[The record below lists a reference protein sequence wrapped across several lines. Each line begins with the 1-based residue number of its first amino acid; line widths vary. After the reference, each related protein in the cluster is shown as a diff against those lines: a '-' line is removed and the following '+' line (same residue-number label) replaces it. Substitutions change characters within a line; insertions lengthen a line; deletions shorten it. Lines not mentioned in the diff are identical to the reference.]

1 MEDKTKKAL
10 IDIVGE
16 ENYTDKLIDLI
27 SYSKDASEHRHRPD
41 AAVWPATAEEI
52 SAILKLANKDKVPS
66 RSSRGRDLSG
76 RPGRAGERGRDSRPG
91 AHE

>member
-16 ENYTDKLIDLI
+16 ENYTDNLIDLI

-41 AAVWPATAEEI
+41 ASV
-52 SAILKLANKDKVPS
+52 
-66 RSSRGRDLSG
+66 
-76 RPGRAGERGRDSRPG
+76 
-91 AHE
+91 